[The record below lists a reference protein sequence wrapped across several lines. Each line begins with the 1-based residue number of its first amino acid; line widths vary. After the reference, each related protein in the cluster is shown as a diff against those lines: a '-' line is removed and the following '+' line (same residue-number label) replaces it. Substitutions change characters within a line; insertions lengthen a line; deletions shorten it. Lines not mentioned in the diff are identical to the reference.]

1 MTKNSHLKSHAQPM
15 PSMTVFAS
23 ETETMEMIEK
33 QSLVQTANVY
43 VPDDLD
49 RTNNKKPKAQTKV
62 LSTYGGSGNAV
73 KNHFLHVALSAS
85 MLTLAVFL
93 CLGLVYIPAMNPM
106 KDYSLSSA
114 DECFASANSTCEN
127 YLNAKV
133 YFWNL
138 TNPNEFLS
146 GLEAPKLQEVGPY
159 AMTDGRAKNQNVTFS
174 GDLSEVEFVQTLYAK
189 VDAEGTCVACS
200 LEADEVSL
208 F

>member
-1 MTKNSHLKSHAQPM
+1 M
-15 PSMTVFAS
+15 
-23 ETETMEMIEK
+23 
-33 QSLVQTANVY
+33 
-43 VPDDLD
+43 
-49 RTNNKKPKAQTKV
+49 
-62 LSTYGGSGNAV
+62 
-73 KNHFLHVALSAS
+73 
-85 MLTLAVFL
+85 
-93 CLGLVYIPAMNPM
+93 
-106 KDYSLSSA
+106 
-114 DECFASANSTCEN
+114 
-127 YLNAKV
+127 NAKV